1 MEHRNFDQFL
11 KNQAKG
17 EPINVPPGFAERM
30 DLIMANLPEKT
41 QRMRRIPKKILLVA
55 AGFIVFASMS
65 VAASPFVGEMTSGVI
80 GYFNAPRDF
89 KYISKQAVYEQYN
102 SQMGVSVSD
111 QGIKVTVDNLAVD
124 DNYIN
129 VFYTVKSEKPIR
141 LLGDEETI
149 EQWRINWTAPHF
161 WFKEDGRYIQPP
173 AQNEIDAYLEDPYT
187 LIGMQRFAVVGTL
200 EDTVNLE
207 IYADEIFGK
216 EGRWH
221 IPLSVDKSSVAVESL
236 TVTPKL
242 RAKVSTGWNGEYKHD
257 ITVEKVSISP
267 FGNQIVLS
275 ERAEN
280 TFSQFALR
288 DEQGR
293 YLTVIPTA
301 TYGGNFFIKVTNNFE
316 FIGGKTDM
324 KELTL
329 IPIVTGDEDDGLP
342 APQLMSAEIGSYPI
356 FMPESELGG
365 YVMEDLELTSEKAV
379 ATFRQEGAVGIS
391 NPDLRLLDENG
402 DNLSF
407 TAFYDDSYDRETGK
421 ITITLT
427 FKDVSEEDIAKVKKV
442 GYYTHP
448 MKLNEHETIRIKL
461 AE

>member
-30 DLIMANLPEKT
+30 DSLMANLPEKM
-41 QRMRRIPKKILLVA
+41 RGVRRIPKKILLVA

-65 VAASPFVGEMTSGVI
+65 VVASPLVGEMTSGVI
-80 GYFNAPRDF
+80 DYFNVPRDF

-102 SQMGVSVSD
+102 SQMGVSASD

-124 DNYIN
+124 DSYIN
-129 VFYTVKSEKPIR
+129 VFYTVESEKPIR

-161 WFKEDGRYIQPP
+161 WFKEDGRYIEPP

-200 EDTVNLE
+200 GDTVNLE

-242 RAKVSTGWNGEYKHD
+242 KAKVSTGWNGEYKHD

-316 FIGGKTDM
+316 FIGGRTDM

-365 YVMEDLELTSEKAV
+365 FVMEDLELTSEKAV

-407 TAFYDDSYDRETGK
+407 TAFHDDSYDRETGK

-448 MKLNEHETIRIKL
+448 MKLNEHEAIRIKL

>member
-30 DLIMANLPEKT
+30 DSLMANLPEKM
-41 QRMRRIPKKILLVA
+41 RGVRRIPKKILLVA

-65 VAASPFVGEMTSGVI
+65 VVASPLVGEMTSGVI
-80 GYFNAPRDF
+80 DYFNVPRDF

-102 SQMGVSVSD
+102 SQMGVSASD

-124 DNYIN
+124 DSYIN
-129 VFYTVKSEKPIR
+129 VFYTVESEKPIR

-161 WFKEDGRYIQPP
+161 WFKEDGRYIEPP

-200 EDTVNLE
+200 GDTVNLE

-242 RAKVSTGWNGEYKHD
+242 KAKVSTGWNGEYKHD

-316 FIGGKTDM
+316 FIGGRTDM

-391 NPDLRLLDENG
+391 YPDLRLLGEDG

-407 TAFYDDSYDRETGK
+407 TAFHDDSYDRETGK

-427 FKDVSEEDIAKVKKV
+427 FKDASEEDIAKVKKV
-442 GYYTHP
+442 GYYARP
-448 MKLNEHETIRIKL
+448 MKLNEHEAVRIKL

>member
-30 DLIMANLPEKT
+30 DSLMANLPEKM
-41 QRMRRIPKKILLVA
+41 RGVRRIPKKILIVA

-65 VAASPFVGEMTSGVI
+65 VVASPLVGEMTSGVI
-80 GYFNAPRDF
+80 DYFNVPRDF

-102 SQMGVSVSD
+102 SQMGVSASD

-124 DNYIN
+124 DSYIN
-129 VFYTVKSEKPIR
+129 VFYTVESEKPIR

-161 WFKEDGRYIQPP
+161 WFKEDGRYIEPP

-200 EDTVNLE
+200 GDTVNLE

-242 RAKVSTGWNGEYKHD
+242 KAKVSTGWNGEYKHD

-316 FIGGKTDM
+316 FIGGRTDM

-365 YVMEDLELTSEKAV
+365 FVMEDLELTSEKAV

-391 NPDLRLLDENG
+391 YPDLRLLGEDG

-407 TAFYDDSYDRETGK
+407 TAFHDDSYDRETGK

-427 FKDVSEEDIAKVKKV
+427 FKDASEEDIAKVKKV
-442 GYYTHP
+442 GYYARP
-448 MKLNEHETIRIKL
+448 MKLNEHEAVRIKL